1 MKERMKDEGERFY
14 ILKLLEE
21 LCPLAM
27 DLGGKPHI
35 SSKKLGKLERSEEL

>member
-27 DLGGKPHI
+27 DLGGKPLI
-35 SSKKLGKLERSEEL
+35 SSKKTEEARTE